1 MSAVTVS
8 SKYQIVIPKEMRGNL
23 QIRPGSRL
31 EFTIRDDHAEVTRA
45 PSFEEMVGCLKG
57 MDVVDAEIRD
67 KAERVH

>member
-1 MSAVTVS
+1 MSPVTVS
-8 SKYQIVIPKEMRGNL
+8 SKYQIVIPKEMRGKL

-45 PSFEEMVGCLKG
+45 PSFEEMVGGLKG
-57 MDVVDAEIRD
+57 MQVVDAEIRD